1 MSKHVLVPIAEGF
14 EMIEAL
20 TVVDIFR
27 RASVKVDLV
36 SIAADKTVVSSH
48 QVSVVADKLI
58 SDCVDENYD
67 LIVLPGG
74 VPGVDNLQKSQELK
88 VLLEKQNNSGKLYG
102 AICAAPAV
110 VLEAQGLLEGK
121 AATCHPLFTDRLSK
135 KDKIAEAVVVD
146 GNCVTSRGAGTA
158 LEFALKLL
166 EMLLGMEARKEVEQ
180 GLAI

>member
-27 RASVKVDLV
+27 RASVQVDLASV
-36 SIAADKTVVSSH
+36 TADKTVVSSH
-48 QVSVVADKLI
+48 QVSVVADRLI

-67 LIVLPGG
+67 LIVIPGG

-88 VLLEKQNNSGKLYG
+88 VLLENQKNSGKLYG

-121 AATCHPLFTDRLSK
+121 TATCHPLFTDRLKK
-135 KDKIAEAVVVD
+135 KDKIGEAVVVD

-166 EMLLGMEARKEVEQ
+166 EMLLGMQTRKEVEQ